1 MLKKCMYEKDVG
13 LSLLKRNLKIISF
26 GIDESLILLGLKRS
40 VVIRSG
46 GKLILLGLKKE
57 VSLEIGE
64 K

>member
-13 LSLLKRNLKIISF
+13 SSWLKRNLKIISF
-26 GIDESLILLGLKRS
+26 GIDESFILLGLKRS
-40 VVIRSG
+40 VVIRIG
-46 GKLILLGLKKE
+46 GKLIFLGLKKE